1 MAELPRYIPGIVSFP
16 ARIQEVMKPM
26 TSSAL
31 ILSACL
37 ALPAAAQQH
46 YAIQPGPGS
55 RMELRVA
62 KTGLYSGKVHI
73 FHFPSFRGALT
84 YDAAHP
90 QTSQVRLTL
99 AAGQIKLADQW
110 LSEKDF
116 KEVQRYALE
125 EMLDAG
131 KYPEITFVSNEIVA
145 MDATRFKAGG
155 MLTIRGL
162 AKPAVVNVVLISAEQ
177 GVLRF
182 EGSAVVRLTD
192 YGLKPPKAAL
202 GLIGTRNEMDFSF
215 SLAAVPQD

>member
-1 MAELPRYIPGIVSFP
+1 
-16 ARIQEVMKPM
+16 MKLM
-26 TSSAL
+26 IRTAA
-31 ILSACL
+31 ILSVTL

-46 YAIQPGPGS
+46 YAIQPGAGS

-73 FHFPSFRGALT
+73 FNFPSFSGSLT
-84 YDAAHP
+84 YHAAHP
-90 QTSQVRLTL
+90 EASHVRLTL
-99 AAGQIKLADQW
+99 AAGQIKLADRW

-131 KYPEITFVSNEIVA
+131 RNPEITFVSNEIVA
-145 MDATRFKAGG
+145 IDATHFKVGG
-155 MLTIRGL
+155 MLAIRGL

-215 SLAAVPQD
+215 SLAVVPQD